1 MCACGGYYGGEAVS
15 KEEKAVKLI
24 SALAIPVMIFG
35 IILFGLIKRV
45 NVYDCFVEGAK
56 DGIQSLFG
64 IIAPLVGLMVAI
76 SMLRASGVIEML
88 GKVLSPLTSRIGM
101 PDAVLPL
108 AMLRPVSGSASLAI
122 VNDIFSNYG
131 ADSAAGKIA
140 SVMMGSTET
149 TFYTLA
155 VYFGAVGVKNTRHA
169 LKAALIAD
177 FTGITVSVI
186 TARMFL

>member
-1 MCACGGYYGGEAVS
+1 M
-15 KEEKAVKLI
+15 KLI

-56 DGIQSLFG
+56 GGIQSLFG

-88 GKVLSPLTSRIGM
+88 GKILSPLTSRIGM

-108 AMLRPVSGSASLAI
+108 ALLRPVSGSASLAI

-155 VYFGAVGVKNTRHA
+155 VYFGAVGVKNTRHT

-177 FTGITVSVI
+177 LTGITVSVI

>member
-1 MCACGGYYGGEAVS
+1 M
-15 KEEKAVKLI
+15 KLI

-56 DGIQSLFG
+56 GGIQSLFG

-88 GKVLSPLTSRIGM
+88 GKILSPLTSRIGM

-108 AMLRPVSGSASLAI
+108 ALLRPVSGSASLAI

-177 FTGITVSVI
+177 LTGITVSVI
-186 TARMFL
+186 TARMLL